1 MARPPKSGNKTSPK
15 NGEDNVTPL
24 MRQYFAA
31 KAKYPDAVLLFRVGD
46 FYETFGTDAVTASRV
61 LGIVLTARNNGGTDV
76 ELAGFPYHS
85 VDNYLPKLVRAG
97 YRVAICEQLEKPVTG
112 RIVQRGVVEVIT
124 PGVTSDDKLLDQGR
138 NNYLAALA
146 VSKNDIGV
154 SFLDISTGEFLVTE
168 GDWAYVEK
176 VFQTFQPSEILF
188 AKGLTKDFQERFS
201 DKYYT
206 FALEEWVFQQDY
218 GRQKL
223 LEHFGTNT
231 LKGFGIEDMPL
242 AQTAAG
248 AALHYLAATQNNN
261 IKHINHIARLLP
273 DKYVWLDRFTIRNL
287 ELIAPSHES
296 GRSLLHV
303 LDKTMSPMGARLMK
317 KWVVLPLKTPVLIE
331 QRLDSVEFLIQNP
344 HFKAELETLIQQI
357 GDLERLI
364 SKVPLGK
371 INPREV
377 RQLARSLATID
388 PMMLILRGANPY
400 LKKLADGLNP
410 CRAVREDIE
419 KILVAEPPVNIQK
432 GGAIADGAD
441 QELDELRHVIRNA
454 QQLLIDI
461 QTREIEKTGM
471 QSLKIGFNS
480 VFGYYLEV
488 TAKYKHIGVPENWIR
503 KQTLANAE
511 RYITPE
517 LKVLEEKILT
527 AEERMAAIED
537 TLFQRLVGTILDFVQ
552 PIQHNAAVLGMID
565 CLRSFATV
573 AIKNNY
579 NKPQFTEGTQNR
591 QKVGEVSNLADLNT
605 SLNESDSSFITHHSS
620 LTTHHSPLSIDIK
633 QGRHPVIEQQ
643 LPIGETY
650 VPNDVWLDPND
661 QQILMITGPN
671 MAGKSALL
679 RQTALICLMAQ
690 MGSYVPAES
699 VNLGILDKVFTRVG
713 ASDNISSGESTFMVE
728 MNETASIMNNISNR
742 SLILL
747 DEIGRGTSTY
757 DGISIAWSI
766 AEFLHEN
773 PMRPKTLFATHYHEL
788 NELSEKF
795 GRVRNYHVA
804 TKEIGQKVIFLRK
817 LTRGGSEHSFG
828 VHVARMAG
836 MPKKIVERANEILV
850 QLEQKHIE
858 IGDEQE
864 AKGKGQEARGKGQE
878 AIVEGQDVM
887 NVQNGPLS
895 IESKKTMKS
904 KLQNVAQPMQL
915 NFFDI
920 GDPRL
925 DKIKK
930 ALDDMDLN
938 AITPVELMMKVYEWK
953 KMLDNG

>member
-1 MARPPKSGNKTSPK
+1 MARPPKSGSKPHPK

-24 MRQYFAA
+24 MRQYYSS
-31 KAKYPDAVLLFRVGD
+31 KAKYPEAILLFRVGD
-46 FYETFGTDAVTASRV
+46 FYETFGEDAVKTSQA
-61 LGIVLTARNNGGTDV
+61 LGIVLTSRNNGGSDV
-76 ELAGFPYHS
+76 ELAGFPHHS
-85 VDNYLPKLVRAG
+85 LDNYLPKLVRAG
-97 YRVAICEQLEKPVTG
+97 YRVAICEQLEKPVAG
-112 RIVQRGVVEVIT
+112 RVVRRGVTEVIT
-124 PGVTSDDKLLDQGR
+124 PGVTSDDKLLEQGR

-146 VSKNDIGV
+146 IQKNEIGIA
-154 SFLDISTGEFLVTE
+154 FLDISTGEFLVTE

-176 VFQTFQPSEILF
+176 VFQTFQPAEVLF
-188 AKGLTKDFQERFS
+188 QKGQTKDFQERFN

-218 GRQKL
+218 GREKL
-223 LEHFGTNT
+223 LQHFGTQT
-231 LKGFGIEDMPL
+231 LKGFGIEDMKL
-242 AQTAAG
+242 AQMAAG
-248 AALHYLAATQNNN
+248 AALHYLAATENTNL
-261 IKHINHIARLLP
+261 KHINHISRLLP

-287 ELIAPSHES
+287 ELIAPTHES
-296 GRSLLHV
+296 GRSLLDV
-303 LDKTMSPMGARLMK
+303 LDKTLSPMGARLMK
-317 KWVVLPLKTPVLIE
+317 KWVVLPLKAAHLIE
-331 QRLDSVEFLIQNP
+331 QRLDSVDYFIQNP
-344 HFKAELETLIQQI
+344 HFKSETETLIRQI

-377 RQLARSLATID
+377 KQLARSLATIE
-388 PMMLILRGANPY
+388 PMALILRGANPY

-410 CRAVREDIE
+410 CKSIRDEIE
-419 KILVAEPPVNIQK
+419 KTLVAEPPVSIQK
-432 GGAIADGAD
+432 GGAIADGAHA
-441 QELDELRHVIRNA
+441 ELDELRHIIRNA

-461 QTREIEKTGM
+461 QTREVEKTGIT
-471 QSLKIGFNS
+471 SLKIGFNS

-488 TAKYKHIGVPENWIR
+488 TAKYKHISIPENWIR

-527 AEERMAAIED
+527 AEEKIATIED
-537 TLFQRLVGTILDFVQ
+537 MLFQRLVGTILDFVQ
-552 PIQHNAAVLGMID
+552 PIQHNANVIAIVD
-565 CLRSFATV
+565 CLRSFAEV
-573 AIKNNY
+573 ATRNNY
-579 NKPQFTEGTQNR
+579 AKPQFTEGVLGGSQQLAND
-591 QKVGEVSNLADLNT
+591 GEVSNFSVVKNP
-605 SLNESDSSFITHHSS
+605 SSVVKNPLLIHITE
-620 LTTHHSPLSIDIK
+620 
-633 QGRHPVIEQQ
+633 GRHPVIEQQ
-643 LPIGETY
+643 LPIGESY
-650 VPNDVWLDPND
+650 VPNDVYLDPDD

-690 MGSYVPAES
+690 MGSYVPAKAAQ
-699 VNLGILDKVFTRVG
+699 LGILDKVFTRVG

-728 MNETASIMNNISNR
+728 MNETASIMNNISER

-766 AEFLHEN
+766 AEYLHESD
-773 PMRPKTLFATHYHEL
+773 MRPKTLFATHYHEL

-795 GRVRNYHVA
+795 NRIKNYHVA

-817 LTRGGSEHSFG
+817 LTQGGSEHSFG

-836 MPKKIVERANEILV
+836 MPRSIVERANEILA
-850 QLEQKHIE
+850 QLEESRESLVEPHSDKPADQSTPPA
-858 IGDEQE
+858 QE
-864 AKGKGQEARGKGQE
+864 ALLTH
-878 AIVEGQDVM
+878 V
-887 NVQNGPLS
+887 
-895 IESKKTMKS
+895 ESKKTMKN

-930 ALDDMDLN
+930 ALDEMDLN
-938 AITPVELMMKVYEWK
+938 SITPVELMMRVYEWK
-953 KMLDNG
+953 KMLDKP